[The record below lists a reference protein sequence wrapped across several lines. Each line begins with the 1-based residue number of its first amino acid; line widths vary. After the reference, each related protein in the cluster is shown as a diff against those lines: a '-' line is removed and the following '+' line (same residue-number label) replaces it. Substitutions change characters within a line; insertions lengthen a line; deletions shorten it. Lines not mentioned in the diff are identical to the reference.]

1 MYKPKNIIIVGGN
14 AAGPAAAAQA
24 KRTAPDAN
32 VIMFDSSEFISTG
45 TCEFPYV
52 ISGEIEDY
60 REIVFFDAESFET
73 QKNVKV
79 YLSHKVELIDRKRKI
94 IRVLDT
100 KNQKYLEFPY
110 DSLILCTG
118 SHAKSIPAITT
129 HYENVFKLK
138 SVNDLI
144 LIQKYLKMNNVRRV
158 LIIGSGYIGLEI
170 SDALIKKN
178 ISVDIA
184 DIEDNPLP
192 KAETEIRLMVRELL
206 KSKNINFY
214 GSTAVKQYS
223 EMNNKIVSV
232 KIDGYNIEY
241 DAIFICAGFVSNSEL
256 ADAAKL
262 ELTNGGAIKVNRK
275 MQTSDPSIYA
285 AGDCVEIIN
294 FVTNKSQYLPMA
306 TLAYTNGHIAGTNAG
321 GGNSFSSLV
330 VPNLA
335 VSFLGRV
342 YSFVGICSN
351 SAQRNNFRFFTV
363 SATAPS
369 LVKVMKNSQNTFGK
383 IIVDRNSKLILGAS
397 FFGGNE
403 ISGYT
408 DLISSFIKFKIPAKE
423 LANVNFNYT
432 PPISPFINILTI
444 LGKKINKEL
453 E

>member
-32 VIMFDSSEFISTG
+32 VIMFEASEFISTG

-52 ISGEIEDY
+52 ISGEIADY
-60 REIVFFDAESFET
+60 SKIVFFTAESFEA

-94 IRVLDT
+94 IKVLDS

-118 SHAKSIPAITT
+118 SRAKSIPAITST
-129 HYENVFKLK
+129 YENVFKLK

-144 LIQKYLKMNNVRRV
+144 LIQKYFKNNDVKRV
-158 LIIGSGYIGLEI
+158 LIIGSGYIGLEVA
-170 SDALIKKN
+170 DALINKN

-184 DIEDNPLP
+184 EIEDNPLP
-192 KAETEIRLMVRELL
+192 KAEPEIRLMVKELL
-206 KSKNINFY
+206 HSKNINFY
-214 GSTAVKQYS
+214 SSTSIQKYS
-223 EMNNKIVSV
+223 EINNKIVSV

-241 DAIFICAGFVSNSEL
+241 DAIFICTGFVPNSEL
-256 ADAAKL
+256 ASASKL

-275 MQTSDPSIYA
+275 MQTSDPAIYA
-285 AGDCVEIIN
+285 AGDCVE
-294 FVTNKSQYLPMA
+294 VTNYITNKNQYLPIA
-306 TLAYTNGHIAGTNAG
+306 TNAYANGHIAGTNAG
-321 GGNSFSSLV
+321 GGNSFSSPV

-351 SAQRNNFRFFTV
+351 SAQRNNFRFLTV
-363 SATAPS
+363 SATAPN
-369 LVKVMKNSQNTFGK
+369 LVKVMKNSQIVFGK
-383 IIVDRNSKLILGAS
+383 VIVDRNSKLILGAN

-403 ISGYT
+403 ISGYS